1 MTRAEFTTFVE
12 ATLEDVI
19 ALAEE
24 QSGKRLSREI
34 AFQWLFSKDEPLRE
48 RIVAAIV
55 DRVYVDENA
64 IYPCVDIGV
73 GDLLDDGTPLI
84 VASVAGYPPRP
95 FGQNWTGRAGPFVR
109 IIGGPFMAKVSGS
122 RTDGG
127 RNTASGAF
135 GYFIVDM

>member
-109 IIGGPFMAKVSGS
+109 IIGGPFMTKASGS